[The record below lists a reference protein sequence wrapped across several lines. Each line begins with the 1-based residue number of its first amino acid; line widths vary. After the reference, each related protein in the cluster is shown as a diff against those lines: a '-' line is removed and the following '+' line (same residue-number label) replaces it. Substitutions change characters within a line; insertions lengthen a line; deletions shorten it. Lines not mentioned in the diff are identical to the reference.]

1 MYSIVETCKMGRINP
16 HSYLADVINRIAD
29 PPANRIDELLPW
41 NWSTQS

>member
-1 MYSIVETCKMGRINP
+1 MGRINP